1 MLCFRLSVCYVVVV
15 RVFGIIFGYRFSVL
29 GLALILG
36 RSWVF
41 KNVGFRF
48 QVSGFMFYVVR
59 F

>member
-15 RVFGIIFGYRFSVL
+15 RVFGIYGYRFSAL
-29 GLALILG
+29 GSALIFG
-36 RSWVF
+36 GSWVF
-41 KNVGFRF
+41 KHVGFRF

>member
-15 RVFGIIFGYRFSVL
+15 RLFGIYGYRFSAL
-29 GLALILG
+29 GLALIFWG
-36 RSWVF
+36 SWIF

-48 QVSGFMFYVVR
+48 QVSGSMFYVVR

>member
-15 RVFGIIFGYRFSVL
+15 RVLGIYGYRFSAL
-29 GLALILG
+29 GLALIFCG
-36 RSWVF
+36 SWVF